1 MNKHKE
7 KTKKP
12 NKFLKVLKWIGIG
25 FVILILIGFVYEQI
39 SEYIDSKTLRAPGQ
53 MIQVGDHKMHIYCT
67 GENKN
72 GSQTVILEAGGGD
85 NYTGWHRV
93 QPEVSKSTKVCSYDR
108 SGLGFSEG
116 TKDQRTN
123 DDVVIELE
131 TLLKNANIQGPYIMV
146 GHSMGGFY
154 TRLFTKRNIDQV
166 KGLIQVDPSTEEMAK
181 LDEGD
186 TPMIVRAQSS
196 IIEFLFRI
204 GVARIVMHLDPS
216 IANID
221 KDIANIQI
229 SFKSTM
235 YKDKNKYGD
244 GYKFLDNIQEIESAS
259 NFGNLPVVVFSA
271 DQSEKQAVMA
281 YGEDVRNWH
290 QNLVK
295 RLSNNSKHIMVKN
308 SSHFIMQDQPQ
319 SIIDTIVSLLGSV
332 NR

>member
-1 MNKHKE
+1 MKNKKALP
-7 KTKKP
+7 KKP
-12 NKFLKVLKWIGIG
+12 NKFLKVLKWIGLIL
-25 FVILILIGFVYEQI
+25 ITLILIGFIYEQI
-39 SEYIDSKTLRAPGQ
+39 SEYFDRTTLKAPGQ
-53 MIQVGDHKMHIYCT
+53 MVQVGDHKMHIYCT

-72 GSQTVILEAGGGD
+72 GAPTVILEAGGGD

-93 QPEVSKSTKVCSYDR
+93 QPEISKNTKVCSYDR
-108 SGLGFSEG
+108 SGIGFSEG

-123 DDVVIELE
+123 SDVVMELE

-154 TRLFTKRNIDQV
+154 TRLFAKRNIDQV

-204 GVARIVMHLDPS
+204 GVARTVMHLDPS

-221 KDIANIQI
+221 KDIADIQI

-259 NFGNLPVVVFSA
+259 NFVNLPVVVFSA
-271 DQSEKQAVMA
+271 DQSEEQAIMA
-281 YGEDVRNWH
+281 YGEDIKNWH
-290 QNLVK
+290 PNLAK
-295 RLSNNSKHIMVKN
+295 RLSNNSKHVMVDN
-308 SSHFIMQDQPQ
+308 SSHFIPQDQPQ
-319 SIIDTIVSLLGSV
+319 IIINTIKEILKSSE
-332 NR
+332 